1 MRFHAMKRVSVA
13 AVVAIT
19 ALVLTAC
26 SSNHG
31 AGMMT
36 PSGTS
41 GASAADAMFAQ
52 MMIPHHEQAVVM
64 SELAT
69 TRASS
74 PEIQALAA
82 EIKAAQ
88 QPEIDQMKAWLTEWG
103 IPVMSGMDAMSEHGG
118 HGMSGMLTDDQLAE
132 LEAASGQEFDTLF
145 AEYMILH
152 HEGAIDMAEDV
163 VDSRDPRV
171 AALAQAIIQT
181 QQVEIDQMKAFLA
194 QGGAGASAAS
204 ASSEPSNVATEG
216 DAEASPSVVDL
227 AAPLDH
233 VHAVVIV
240 GGDLLVGTH
249 SGVVEV
255 DPTTGATSLRGT
267 SRDDFM
273 GLAVSGSTLVASG
286 HPGQGSSLPDPL
298 GLLRSTDSGAT
309 WDPVSLTGQI
319 DFHALAVDGR
329 DVAGQ
334 STTEELMYSAD
345 GGSTWQVAGSSN
357 ATSLAWFDGR
367 LWIANGQG
375 LVSWSTDG
383 QTADSDLGPAVFLA
397 AADDGS
403 ALWAVL
409 IDGTVHRST
418 DGSTWNMVGS
428 VPEATYLAATSDTAF
443 LVSPAQVHTLR
454 MS

>member
-1 MRFHAMKRVSVA
+1 MRIHAMKRVSA
-13 AVVAIT
+13 ATAVAIA
-19 ALVLTAC
+19 ALVLSAC

-41 GASAADAMFAQ
+41 GASAEDAMFAQ

-64 SELAT
+64 SELAA

-82 EIKAAQ
+82 EIQAAQ

-118 HGMSGMLTDDQLAE
+118 HGMSGMLTEDQLAE
-132 LEAASGQEFDTLF
+132 LEAANGPEFDKLF

-163 VDSRDPRV
+163 VDSKDPRV

-194 QGGAGASAAS
+194 QGSATG
-204 ASSEPSNVATEG
+204 SS
-216 DAEASPSVVDL
+216 ASPSASGSAATGDGSSSLSTIDL
-227 AAPLDH
+227 AQPLDH
-233 VHAVVIV
+233 VHAVVLA
-240 GGDLLVGTH
+240 GGDLLVGSHT
-249 SGVVEV
+249 GVVEV
-255 DPTTGATSLRGT
+255 DPVTGATSLRGT

-273 GLAVSGSTLVASG
+273 GLAVSGATLVASG
-286 HPGQGSSLPDPL
+286 HPGAGSSLPDPV
-298 GLLRSTDSGAT
+298 GLLRSADGGAT
-309 WDPVSLTGQI
+309 WETVSLTGQI
-319 DFHALAVDGR
+319 DFHALAIDGQ

-357 ATSLAWFDGR
+357 ATSLAWFDDR

-375 LVSWSTDG
+375 LVSWSPDG

-397 AADDGS
+397 AANDGL

-409 IDGTVHRST
+409 VDGTVHRST
-418 DGSTWNMVGS
+418 DGTTWNMVGS
-428 VPEATYLAATSDTAF
+428 VPEATYLAATSDTAY

>member
-1 MRFHAMKRVSVA
+1 MRFRVTKRVSTA
-13 AVVAIT
+13 AVVAVA
-19 ALVLTAC
+19 ALFLSAC
-26 SSNHG
+26 SSGHG

-41 GASAADAMFAQ
+41 GASAEDAMFAQ

-82 EIKAAQ
+82 EIKSAQ

-118 HGMSGMLTDDQLAE
+118 HGMSGMLTEDQLAE
-132 LEAASGQEFDTLF
+132 LEAANGPAFDKLF

-163 VDSRDPRV
+163 VDSKDPRV

-181 QQVEIDQMKAFLA
+181 QQVEIDQMEAFLA
-194 QGGAGASAAS
+194 QGSTTGSSAAAS
-204 ASSEPSNVATEG
+204 ASGSSATG
-216 DAEASPSVVDL
+216 GASPSLSTVDL
-227 AAPLDH
+227 AQPLDH
-233 VHAVVIV
+233 VHAVVLA

-249 SGVVEV
+249 TGVVEV
-255 DPTTGATSLRGT
+255 DPASGATTLRGT

-286 HPGQGSSLPDPL
+286 HPGAGSSLPDPV
-298 GLLRSTDSGAT
+298 GLLQSTDGGST
-309 WDPVSLTGQI
+309 WETVSLTGQI
-319 DFHALAVDGR
+319 DFHALAVNGQ

-375 LVSWSTDG
+375 LVSWSPDG

-409 IDGTVHRST
+409 VDGTVHRST
-418 DGSTWNMVGS
+418 DGAGWAMVGS
-428 VPEATYLAATSDTAF
+428 VPEATYLAASSDTAY
-443 LVSPAQVHTLR
+443 LVSPAQVHTLQV
-454 MS
+454 S